1 MACLVQTHYA
11 FDDLAEPTRATVA
24 AEGHEVRA
32 SARVI
37 VALQAY
43 RAPTMTLT
51 VKLSVTP

>member
-1 MACLVQTHYA
+1 MACLSQTHYA
-11 FDDLAEPTRATVA
+11 FDDLAEPTRATVG